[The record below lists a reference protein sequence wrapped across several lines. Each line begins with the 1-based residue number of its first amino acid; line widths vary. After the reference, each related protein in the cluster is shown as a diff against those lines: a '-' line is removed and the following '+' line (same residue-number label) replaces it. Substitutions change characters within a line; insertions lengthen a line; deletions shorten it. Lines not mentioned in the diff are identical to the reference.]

1 MASSRQHTTYLAIRV
16 LHGWWQGENETLRW
30 RRTGKSTNLT
40 RLTKHGPRTLSQMG
54 LKTREEAG
62 STIYCKRPRNIQ
74 VDPELVGSQ
83 KTGGEIVRR
92 ASGPGK
98 VALYP
103 EALSY
108 RAEVSVP
115 QPYAKTVRN
124 CCNIRSGTAAIIRVL
139 RVRRITR
146 GHAA

>member
-1 MASSRQHTTYLAIRV
+1 MQSGSNNRVHSRADPDKKRAVLLTVSGPATYKLIR
-16 LHGWWQGENETLRW
+16 
-30 RRTGKSTNLT
+30 NLSAP
-40 RLTKHGPRTLSQMG
+40 KKP
-54 LKTREEAG
+54 
-62 STIYCKRPRNIQ
+62 
-74 VDPELVGSQ
+74 
-83 KTGGEIVRR
+83 

-115 QPYAKTVRN
+115 QPYAKTGRN
-124 CCNIRSGTAAIIRVL
+124 VCNIRSGTAATIRVL
-139 RVRRITR
+139 RVWRIPR

>member
-1 MASSRQHTTYLAIRV
+1 MT
-16 LHGWWQGENETLRW
+16 
-30 RRTGKSTNLT
+30 
-40 RLTKHGPRTLSQMG
+40 
-54 LKTREEAG
+54 
-62 STIYCKRPRNIQ
+62 
-74 VDPELVGSQ
+74 PELVSQ

-115 QPYAKTVRN
+115 QPYAKTGRN
-124 CCNIRSGTAAIIRVL
+124 GCNIRSGTAATNRVNSAVL
-139 RVRRITR
+139 VWLIACTALVASSRQHNTSCQCFQVEIVLQQASLAVLSSKEDFTAR
-146 GHAA
+146 GIAMSQTLPETCTKF

>member
-1 MASSRQHTTYLAIRV
+1 MARRKRDAAMATHVKIDEFDPSHKAWATYV
-16 LHGWWQGENETLRW
+16 E
-30 RRTGKSTNLT
+30 
-40 RLTKHGPRTLSQMG
+40 RLEFYFIANGI
-54 LKTREEAG
+54 E
-62 STIYCKRPRNIQ
+62 
-74 VDPELVGSQ
+74 DPEKKRAVLLTVSGPATYNLSAPMQ
-83 KTGGEIVRR
+83 KTGG

-115 QPYAKTVRN
+115 QPYAKTGIN
-124 CCNIRSGTAAIIRVL
+124 CCNIRSGPAATIRVL
-139 RVRRITR
+139 RVRRIPR